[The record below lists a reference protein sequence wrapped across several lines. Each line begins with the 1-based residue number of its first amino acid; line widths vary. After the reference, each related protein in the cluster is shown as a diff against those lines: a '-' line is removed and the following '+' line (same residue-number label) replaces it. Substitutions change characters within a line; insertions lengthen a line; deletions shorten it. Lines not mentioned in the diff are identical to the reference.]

1 MSRSPDRPRRA
12 PGGPRPAWRP
22 DEARFRT
29 LIEAASDGVLVVR
42 GDGAIGFAN
51 PAACALL
58 GRGADELVGRP
69 FGVPVVPGETTEID
83 VLRDDGEVRVA
94 EMRAAATSWQ
104 GEPAHLATLRD
115 VTERRRAE
123 DAAREAL
130 ATLRSFYDGAPMM
143 MGVVELSGD
152 EIIHVSSNA
161 ATARFLGG
169 RPEEA
174 DHHPDGRLGIPRA
187 TLDLW
192 LDRCREAERA
202 GGPVRFEFACEAADG
217 PRWLA
222 ATVGFIA
229 RTSLG
234 RPQFSFVV
242 EDVTD
247 RRRAEQAMR
256 EADRRKDEF
265 LAMLAH
271 ELRNPLAAISN
282 AVQLSRR
289 DGSEAHWPWCR
300 EIVARQSKNLS
311 RLVDD
316 LLDVSRITRGKVRLR
331 TERIDAAPVVAA
343 AVEAVRPLMEQRR
356 HELTVSVAA
365 GPLPLEADPTRLEQI
380 VVNLLTNAAKYT
392 EEGGRIALSAAI
404 EGAEVVVRVKDNGAG
419 IAPEALPRMFEMF
432 VQGDRSLA
440 RSEGGLG
447 IGLTLVRSLAEMHG
461 GSVSAASD
469 GPGTGSEFVVRL
481 PMAPGARG
489 GDPPPAPTAG
499 DGAVRAARILVVDD
513 NADTARGLSELLGLL
528 GHEASVVHDGPSA
541 IEAARSRR
549 PEVVLL
555 DIGLPGMDGYQV
567 AERLRREAPG
577 PAPVIIAISGY
588 GREDARHRSLEP
600 AFDHHLIKPIDF
612 DALAD
617 LIDRVRRTSGM
628 GDGLCRPT

>member
-1 MSRSPDRPRRA
+1 VS
-12 PGGPRPAWRP
+12 
-22 DEARFRT
+22 DETRFRT
-29 LIEAASDGVLVVR
+29 LIETGSDGVLVVR
-42 GDGAIGFAN
+42 GDGSIGFAN

-58 GRGADELVGRP
+58 GRGADELVGSP

-123 DAAREAL
+123 DSAREAL

-143 MGVVELSGD
+143 MGVVEVVGD
-152 EIIHVSSNA
+152 EIVLASSNA
-161 ATARFLGG
+161 ATARFLGL
-169 RPEEA
+169 RPGEVDGQPA
-174 DHHPDGRLGIPRA
+174 GRLGIPQE

-192 LDRCREAERA
+192 LDRYREAEGTGA
-202 GGPVRFEFACEAADG
+202 PVRFEFAHEAAGG

-229 RTSLG
+229 RTPLG
-234 RPQFSFVV
+234 HPQFSFVV

-247 RRRAEQAMR
+247 RRRAEQALR

-271 ELRNPLAAISN
+271 ELRNPLSAISN

-289 DGSEAHWPWCR
+289 DGAEAHWPWCR
-300 EIVARQSKNLS
+300 EIVARQCKNLA

-316 LLDVSRITRGKVRLR
+316 LLDVSRITRGKIQLR

-356 HELTVSVAA
+356 HELTVAVAE

-380 VVNLLTNAAKYT
+380 LVNLLTNAVKYT
-392 EEGGRIALSAAI
+392 EAGGRIALSAAI
-404 EGAEVVVRVKDNGAG
+404 EGPEAVIRVEDNGAG
-419 IAPEALPRMFEMF
+419 IAPEALSKMFELF

-461 GSVSAASD
+461 GSVSASSD
-469 GPGTGSEFVVRL
+469 GPGTGCEFVVRL
-481 PMAPGARG
+481 PLAAGARG
-489 GDPPPAPTAG
+489 GDPSPAPTAD
-499 DGAVRAARILVVDD
+499 DGEGRAVRILVVDD
-513 NADTARGLSELLGLL
+513 NADTAHGLSELLGLL
-528 GHEASVVHDGPSA
+528 GHEVRTAQDGPSA
-541 IEAARSRR
+541 IEAARAWR
-549 PEVVLL
+549 PEFVLL

-567 AERLRREAPG
+567 ADRLRREGPG
-577 PAPVIIAISGY
+577 PGLVIIAVSGY
-588 GREDARHRSLEP
+588 GRDEARRRSPESP
-600 AFDHHLIKPIDF
+600 FDHHLVKPIDF
-612 DALAD
+612 DTLAD
-617 LIDRVRRTSGM
+617 LIDRADRTSGA
-628 GDGLCRPT
+628 GDGPRRPA

>member
-1 MSRSPDRPRRA
+1 MSRSPDRPWRA
-12 PGGPRPAWRP
+12 AGRLRPGWQS
-22 DEARFRT
+22 DEPRFRT

-58 GRGADELVGRP
+58 GRRADELVGRP
-69 FGVPVVPGETTEID
+69 FGVPVVPGEPTEVD

-123 DAAREAL
+123 EAAREAL

-143 MGVVELSGD
+143 MGVVEIAGD
-152 EIIHVSSNA
+152 EIVHVSSNA
-161 ATARFLGG
+161 ATARFLGLLPG
-169 RPEEA
+169 EIDRQPA
-174 DHHPDGRLGIPRA
+174 DRLGIPRA

-192 LDRCREAERA
+192 LARYREAERTGA
-202 GGPVRFEFACEAADG
+202 PVRFEFAHEAADG

-222 ATVGFIA
+222 ATVGFIG
-229 RTSLG
+229 RTPPG

-247 RRRAEQAMR
+247 RRRAEQALR

-289 DGSEAHWPWCR
+289 GGAEAHWPWCR
-300 EIVARQSKNLS
+300 EIVARQCKNLA

-343 AVEAVRPLMEQRR
+343 AVEAARPLLDQRR

-365 GPLPLEADPTRLEQI
+365 GPMPLEADPTRLEQI
-380 VVNLLTNAAKYT
+380 LVNLLTNAAKYT
-392 EEGGRIALSAAI
+392 EAGGRIALSAAI

-419 IAPEALPRMFEMF
+419 IAPEALPRMFDLF

-481 PMAPGARG
+481 PAAPAARSAARRPPRRPATARAARPASSSSTTTPTRRAACPSCSACSATRSAPSTTGRRRSRPPARG
-489 GDPPPAPTAG
+489 GPRSSCSTSACPGWTATRSPTAS
-499 DGAVRAARILVVDD
+499 AAR
-513 NADTARGLSELLGLL
+513 TPARGSSSSPSRATDWRSPA
-528 GHEASVVHDGPSA
+528 ASRESPPSTTTSSS
-541 IEAARSRR
+541 RS
-549 PEVVLL
+549 
-555 DIGLPGMDGYQV
+555 
-567 AERLRREAPG
+567 
-577 PAPVIIAISGY
+577 
-588 GREDARHRSLEP
+588 
-600 AFDHHLIKPIDF
+600 
-612 DALAD
+612 
-617 LIDRVRRTSGM
+617 TSTPS
-628 GDGLCRPT
+628 PT